1 MTVAYA
7 CDYVCYVC
15 VNFRDKKFLRGG
27 EGGGENVKPRK
38 NLIFLKNCKT
48 VDFRYNTG

>member
-27 EGGGENVKPRK
+27 E
-38 NLIFLKNCKT
+38 CKT
-48 VDFRYNTG
+48 